1 MRVIIDGI
9 DFVPMPK
16 QVIDKHATLRSLM
29 HSTRKRLGMT
39 LDGAA
44 RLAGLSHTA
53 IHAMESGG
61 HPYLDTIAR
70 VARVYD
76 LDMNI
81 IAAVWLKEHT
91 DVGQE

>member
-9 DFVPMPK
+9 DYVPMPK
-16 QVIDKHATLRSLM
+16 QVIDQHATLRSLM

-44 RLAGLSHTA
+44 KLAGLSHTA

-91 DVGQE
+91 NEN

>member
-16 QVIDKHATLRSLM
+16 QVIDQHATLRSLM

-76 LDMNI
+76 LDTNI

-91 DVGQE
+91 DEN

>member
-16 QVIDKHATLRSLM
+16 QVIDQHATLRSLM

-53 IHAMESGG
+53 IHAMERGG

-91 DVGQE
+91 DEN

>member
-9 DFVPMPK
+9 DYVPMPK
-16 QVIDKHATLRSLM
+16 QVIDQHATLRSLM

-76 LDMNI
+76 LDMNS

-91 DVGQE
+91 DEN

>member
-9 DFVPMPK
+9 EYVPMPK
-16 QVIDKHATLRSLM
+16 QVIDQHATLRSLM

>member
-16 QVIDKHATLRSLM
+16 QVIDQHATLRSLM

-44 RLAGLSHTA
+44 RLARLSHTA

-91 DVGQE
+91 DVGQK

>member
-16 QVIDKHATLRSLM
+16 QVIDQHATLRSLM

-44 RLAGLSHTA
+44 GLAGLSRTA
-53 IHAMESGG
+53 IHAMEAGG

>member
-16 QVIDKHATLRSLM
+16 QVIDQHATLSSLM

-44 RLAGLSHTA
+44 RLAGVSHTA

>member
-16 QVIDKHATLRSLM
+16 QVIDQHATLRSLM

-91 DVGQE
+91 DVGQK

>member
-16 QVIDKHATLRSLM
+16 QVIDQHATLRSLM

-44 RLAGLSHTA
+44 KLAGLSHTA

>member
-16 QVIDKHATLRSLM
+16 QVIDQHTTLRSLM

-70 VARVYD
+70 VYD

>member
-9 DFVPMPK
+9 DYVPEPK
-16 QVIDKHATLRSLM
+16 QVVSQHATLRSLM

-91 DVGQE
+91 DVGQK

>member
-16 QVIDKHATLRSLM
+16 QVIDQHATLRSLM

-44 RLAGLSHTA
+44 KLAGLSHTA

-91 DVGQE
+91 DEN

>member
-9 DFVPMPK
+9 DYVPMPK
-16 QVIDKHATLRSLM
+16 QVIDQHATLRSLM

>member
-16 QVIDKHATLRSLM
+16 QVIDQHATLRSLM

-53 IHAMESGG
+53 VHAMESGG

>member
-1 MRVIIDGI
+1 MRVNIDGI
-9 DFVPMPK
+9 DYVPMPK
-16 QVIDKHATLRSLM
+16 QVIDQHATLRSLM

-39 LDGAA
+39 LGGAA
-44 RLAGLSHTA
+44 KRAGLSHTA

>member
-9 DFVPMPK
+9 DYVPMPK
-16 QVIDKHATLRSLM
+16 QVIDQHATLRSLM

-44 RLAGLSHTA
+44 KLAGLSHTA
-53 IHAMESGG
+53 VHAMESGG

>member
-16 QVIDKHATLRSLM
+16 QVIDQHATLRSLM

-81 IAAVWLKEHT
+81 IAAVWLKERT

>member
-16 QVIDKHATLRSLM
+16 QVIDQHATLRSLM

>member
-16 QVIDKHATLRSLM
+16 QVIDQHATLRSLM

-91 DVGQE
+91 DEN

>member
-16 QVIDKHATLRSLM
+16 QVIDQHATLRSLM
-29 HSTRKRLGMT
+29 HSTRTRLGMT

-44 RLAGLSHTA
+44 KLAGLSHTA

>member
-16 QVIDKHATLRSLM
+16 QVIDQHATLRSLI

-91 DVGQE
+91 DEN

>member
-16 QVIDKHATLRSLM
+16 QVIDQHATLRSLM
-29 HSTRKRLGMT
+29 HSTRKSRGMT
-39 LDGAA
+39 LEGAA
-44 RLAGLSHTA
+44 KLSGLHRGTIDA
-53 IHAMESGG
+53 LECGG

-70 VARVYD
+70 LARAYD
-76 LDMNI
+76 LDMNV

>member
-9 DFVPMPK
+9 DYVPTPQ
-16 QVIDKHATLRSLM
+16 QVIDQHATLHGLL

-39 LDGAA
+39 LEGAA
-44 RLAGLSHTA
+44 KLSGLHRGTIDA
-53 IHAMESGG
+53 LECGG
-61 HPYLDTIAR
+61 HPYLDTI
-70 VARVYD
+70 ARVYD

>member
-9 DFVPMPK
+9 DFVPIPK
-16 QVIDKHATLRSLM
+16 QVIDQHATLRSLM

-91 DVGQE
+91 DEN

>member
-16 QVIDKHATLRSLM
+16 QVIDQHATLHGLL
-29 HSTRKRLGMT
+29 HSTRKSRGMT
-39 LDGAA
+39 LEGAA
-44 RLAGLSHTA
+44 KLSGLHRGTIDA
-53 IHAMESGG
+53 LECGG

-70 VARVYD
+70 LARAYD
-76 LDMNI
+76 LDMNV